1 MKSSVLVLTRAD
13 MMIRTKVVN
22 DSTDLVPIIRAFDDN
37 TKKEVFKEIQNEW
50 KPLSEIKEKYGDNG
64 EKALELFDKMKL
76 VETKWT
82 TPEEGISGKPQKK
95 YRSYYS
101 AFNINISCPV
111 HEISEIFTIASLN
124 KNQFMELEYKIFD
137 FLGDDG
143 KFGNVV
149 AENFGL
155 SNLALKSLVK
165 RSNKF
170 YFKGLKLSKKDEF

>member
-1 MKSSVLVLTRAD
+1 ML
-13 MMIRTKVVN
+13 RTKVVN
-22 DSTDLVPIIRAFDDN
+22 DSTDLVTLLRAFDN
-37 TKKEVFKEIQNEW
+37 KIKKDVFKEIQSDW
-50 KPLSEIKEKYGDNG
+50 KPLSEIKEKYGKNG
-64 EKALELFDKMKL
+64 ENALDLFDKMKL

-111 HEISEIFTIASLN
+111 NEISEIFTIASLN
-124 KNQFMELEYKIFD
+124 HEEFGKLEEEIND

-143 KFGNVV
+143 KFGNMV

-170 YFKGLKLSKKDEF
+170 CYKGLKLSKKD

>member
-1 MKSSVLVLTRAD
+1 
-13 MMIRTKVVN
+13 MIRTKVVN
-22 DSTDLVPIIRAFDDN
+22 DSTDLVPIIRAFDDK
-37 TKKEVFKEIQNEW
+37 TKKDVFKEIQTEW
-50 KPLSEIKEKYGDNG
+50 KPLSEIKEKYGKNG
-64 EKALELFDKMKL
+64 ENALELFDKMKL

-82 TPEEGISGKPQKK
+82 TPDEGISGKPQKK

-111 HEISEIFTIASLN
+111 NEISEIFTIASLN
-124 KNQFMELEYKIFD
+124 KDEFRKLEGAIHD
-137 FLGDDG
+137 FLGNDG
-143 KFGNVV
+143 KFGNMV

-170 YFKGLKLSKKDEF
+170 CYKGLKLSKKD